1 MRITQRSDGY
11 SMDQYAV
18 RPGTSDALFA
28 RSIDATQPPPL
39 VKAQK
44 AVTAAIPRIIDSV
57 PPPLVGTTLGLTVL
71 AVMVASQRFHF
82 RLVPILTA
90 GVLLLPISNYHPARE
105 SEQLQAQEIVVVT
118 DEQRA
123 RERSEWE
130 NTYSRG
136 VKPER
141 VEEDEEEEEE
151 ADDAGSYRRKSRD
164 FLIPPEITDGVVPL
178 AKLVVPDE
186 WTDEQQLRIL
196 RRRAERL
203 MEEIRELRLQQ
214 QLQEEFEQRRQSLS
228 SRRFHRL

>member
-1 MRITQRSDGY
+1 MSLAQRSDGY
-11 SMDQYAV
+11 TMDQYAV

-39 VKAQK
+39 VKAQE
-44 AVTAAIPRIIDSV
+44 AVASAIPKLIDSV

-71 AVMVASQRFHF
+71 AVMVASR
-82 RLVPILTA
+82 RLQFKMVPILTA
-90 GVLLLPISNYHPARE
+90 GVLLLPISNYHPAQK
-105 SEQLQAQEIVVVT
+105 SEQLQAQEIVVT

-123 RERSEWE
+123 RELSEWE
-130 NTYSRG
+130 NSYSRR
-136 VKPER
+136 VKPKPVE
-141 VEEDEEEEEE
+141 EEDEPEEEQ
-151 ADDAGSYRRKSRD
+151 SYRSESRD

-214 QLQEEFEQRRQSLS
+214 QLEEEFEQRRQSLS

>member
-1 MRITQRSDGY
+1 MSLIQRSDGY

-39 VKAQK
+39 VKAK
-44 AVTAAIPRIIDSV
+44 EAVATAIPKLIDSV

-71 AVMVASQRFHF
+71 AVMVASR
-82 RLVPILTA
+82 RLQFKMAPILTA
-90 GVLLLPISNYHPARE
+90 GVLLLPISNYHPAQK
-105 SEQLQAQEIVVVT
+105 SEQLQAQEVVVT

-123 RERSEWE
+123 RELAEWE
-130 NTYSRG
+130 KNTYSRR

-141 VEEDEEEEEE
+141 VEEEEEPEE
-151 ADDAGSYRRKSRD
+151 ASPQSRD

-186 WTDEQQLRIL
+186 WTDERQLRVL

-214 QLQEEFEQRRQSLS
+214 ELEEEFEQRRRSLS
-228 SRRFHRL
+228 SRRYHRL

>member
-57 PPPLVGTTLGLTVL
+57 PPPLVGTTLGLSVL
-71 AVMVASQRFHF
+71 AVMVASH
-82 RLVPILTA
+82 RLQFKMVPILTA
-90 GVLLLPISNYHPARE
+90 GVLLLPISKYHPAQK

-123 RERSEWE
+123 RELSEWE

-141 VEEDEEEEEE
+141 FEEEEESE
-151 ADDAGSYRRKSRD
+151 ESRSYRRDSRD

-214 QLQEEFEQRRQSLS
+214 QLQEEFEQRRQALS

>member
-1 MRITQRSDGY
+1 MSLTQRSDGY
-11 SMDQYAV
+11 SMNQYAV

-39 VKAQK
+39 VMAQE
-44 AVTAAIPRIIDSV
+44 AVAAAIPRIIDSV
-57 PPPLVGTTLGLTVL
+57 PPPLVGTTLGLSVL
-71 AVMVASQRFHF
+71 AVMVASHRFHF

-90 GVLLLPISNYHPARE
+90 GVLLLPISNYHPAQQ
-105 SEQLQAQEIVVVT
+105 SEQLQAQEIAVVT

-130 NTYSRG
+130 NSYSRG
-136 VKPER
+136 TKPESD
-141 VEEDEEEEEE
+141 EEDPEE
-151 ADDAGSYRRKSRD
+151 AETYSPRAKL
-164 FLIPPEITDGVVPL
+164 LIPPEITDGIVPL

-196 RRRAERL
+196 RRRAEKL

-214 QLQEEFEQRRQSLS
+214 QLQEEFEQRRQALS
-228 SRRFHRL
+228 SRRYHRL

>member
-1 MRITQRSDGY
+1 MSLIQRSDGY

-39 VKAQK
+39 VKAQE
-44 AVTAAIPRIIDSV
+44 AVAAAIPKLIDSV

-71 AVMVASQRFHF
+71 AVMVASH
-82 RLVPILTA
+82 RLQFKMVPILTA
-90 GVLLLPISNYHPARE
+90 GVLLLPISNYHPAQR
-105 SEQLQAQEIVVVT
+105 SEQLQAQEVVVT

-123 RERSEWE
+123 RELSEWE
-130 NTYSRG
+130 NTYSRRE
-136 VKPER
+136 KPEPD
-141 VEEDEEEEEE
+141 EEDSDADSEEDS
-151 ADDAGSYRRKSRD
+151 DDAESDSPRAKL
-164 FLIPPEITDGVVPL
+164 LIPPEITDGVVPL

-186 WTDEQQLRIL
+186 WTDEQQLRVL

-214 QLQEEFEQRRQSLS
+214 QLQEEFEQRRQSLT
-228 SRRFHRL
+228 SRRYHRL

>member
-1 MRITQRSDGY
+1 MSLIQRSDGF
-11 SMDQYAV
+11 SIDQYAV

-39 VKAQK
+39 VKAQE
-44 AVTAAIPRIIDSV
+44 AVAAAIPRLIESV

-71 AVMVASQRFHF
+71 AVMVASH
-82 RLVPILTA
+82 RLQFKMVPILTA
-90 GVLLLPISNYHPARE
+90 GVLLLPISNYHPAQK
-105 SEQLQAQEIVVVT
+105 SEQLQAQEIVVT

-130 NTYSRG
+130 NAYSRD
-136 VKPER
+136 VKPDSDEY
-141 VEEDEEEEEE
+141 EEQESEEQEE
-151 ADDAGSYRRKSRD
+151 RKSYKPRSKD

-196 RRRAERL
+196 RRRAEKL

-228 SRRFHRL
+228 SRRYHRL

>member
-141 VEEDEEEEEE
+141 VEEEEEEEE

>member
-1 MRITQRSDGY
+1 
-11 SMDQYAV
+11 
-18 RPGTSDALFA
+18 
-28 RSIDATQPPPL
+28 
-39 VKAQK
+39 
-44 AVTAAIPRIIDSV
+44 
-57 PPPLVGTTLGLTVL
+57 
-71 AVMVASQRFHF
+71 MVASR
-82 RLVPILTA
+82 RLQFKMVPILTA
-90 GVLLLPISNYHPARE
+90 GVLLLPISNYHPAQK
-105 SEQLQAQEIVVVT
+105 SEQLQAQEIVVT

-130 NTYSRG
+130 DAYSR

-141 VEEDEEEEEE
+141 VEEEEPEDDE
-151 ADDAGSYRRKSRD
+151 SYTPRSKD

-196 RRRAERL
+196 RRRAEKL